1 MEEGEEEEGESVFTS
16 GSGTTTTLVGGVP
29 NGALL
34 CSPLFFISSSCCSS
48 PSLSHSSFTLSHYWP
63 LLFVS
68 LSRQYYGCGMGV
80 ERESRAEWGG

>member
-16 GSGTTTTLVGGVP
+16 GSGTTTTLVGVP

-80 ERESRAEWGG
+80 

>member
-1 MEEGEEEEGESVFTS
+1 MVHCFALPSSLFLL
-16 GSGTTTTLVGGVP
+16 LV
-29 NGALL
+29 AHL
-34 CSPLFFISSSCCSS
+34 PLFLTLAS
-48 PSLSHSSFTLSHYWP
+48 LSHYWP